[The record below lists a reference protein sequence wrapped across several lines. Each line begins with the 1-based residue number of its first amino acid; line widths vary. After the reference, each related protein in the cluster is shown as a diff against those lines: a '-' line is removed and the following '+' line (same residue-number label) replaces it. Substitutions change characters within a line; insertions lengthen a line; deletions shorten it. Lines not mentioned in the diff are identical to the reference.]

1 MKYDLAAAI
10 VLYHNKKEQLEKVIN
25 SFLDT
30 NLNVKLYLID
40 NSSNNDLKELE
51 YIDNRIEYIFNNANL
66 GYGSAHNIAILKSI
80 NENIPYHIVLNP
92 DIYFDSGVLEELFS
106 YMNENR
112 DIGNIMPTIL
122 YPDGKMQYLTKLL
135 PTPIDLIFRR
145 FIPFKNWKEKRNNK
159 YELRFTKYDKLMNIP
174 SLSGCFMFLRTS
186 SLIDIGL
193 FDENIFM
200 YLEDN
205 DLNRRIHSKY
215 KTIFYPKVSIFHEY
229 EKESYV
235 NKKLLGYHIKSA
247 IYYFNKWGWLFDKE
261 RDEINTR
268 CLEEL
273 NYKKGEKENERNNTS
288 RRDLQL

>member
-40 NSSNNDLKELE
+40 NSSNNDLKELSN
-51 YIDNRIEYIFNNANL
+51 IDKRIEYIFNNANL
-66 GYGSAHNIAILKSI
+66 GYGSAHNIAMQKSI
-80 NENIPYHIVLNP
+80 EENIPYHIVLNP
-92 DIYFDSGVLEELFS
+92 DIYFENDVLEELYN
-106 YMNENR
+106 YMEENK
-112 DIGNIMPTIL
+112 DIGNIMPNIL
-122 YPDGKMQYLTKLL
+122 YPDGDTQHLCKLL
-135 PTPIDLIFRR
+135 PTPVDLILRR
-145 FIPFKNWKEKRNNK
+145 FIPSKKWKERRNEK
-159 YELRFTKYDKLMNIP
+159 YELRFTNYNNVMSTP

-186 SLIDIGL
+186 TLKEIGL

-205 DLNRRIHSKY
+205 DLNRRIHAKY